1 MPGGPVDAYLD
12 ARHRRRWSAA
22 AGAAPL
28 QAQPDEEIILADP
41 AFSLTFSAG
50 YIASD
55 LDLWG
60 KHGIK
65 VKTVQITGIGAIN
78 SVISGSS
85 HFAQAS
91 ASSFGRATARGQKL
105 IAIATTID
113 RPFAQIVLR
122 KEIAQAAAST
132 RRRRWKSARAVLKGR
147 TIAVDSINSMIHAYV
162 RLIAARAGINP
173 DDIRVAPMAPNSMLA
188 AFQSKQIDGYAMS
201 LPWPQK
207 AVQDGEAL
215 LIASGPDGEPGDM
228 IPFGHNLI
236 VTRQDTC
243 AQKKALCRAMG
254 QSIKDATAF
263 IKTKPDEAF
272 ALLKK
277 RFPTL
282 DDKLLK
288 ASFEELQKVTP
299 SPPVV
304 NRAVDRE
311 LRDVQRRRGPAQGR
325 REAEV
330 LRRHLHQRIREVTVS
345 RASAR
350 RERCAAAPGTYQTPF
365 TSRSSTRYRARAA
378 PHPGHERLLLVDDPR
393 PQHADVR
400 DLDLQHVAGL
410 HPERRLAAV
419 ADALRR
425 AGGDDVAGMQRGEVR
440 AEADDLLA

>member
-1 MPGGPVDAYLD
+1 MRMPIRTIAVILC
-12 ARHRRRWSAA
+12 SAA
-22 AGAAPL
+22 CYVPNA
-28 QAQPDEEIILADP
+28 QADEEIILADP
-41 AFSLTFSAG
+41 AFSMTFSAG

-55 LDLWG
+55 LGLWQ

-65 VKTVQITGIGAIN
+65 VKTVAITGIGAIN

-122 KEIAQAAAST
+122 KEMATAGGYDA
-132 RRRRWKSARAVLKGR
+132 KSSLEKRGALLKGR

-162 RLIAARAGINP
+162 RLVAARSGLHP

-236 VTRQDTC
+236 VTKQETC
-243 AQKKALCRAMG
+243 EKRKQLCMAMG
-254 QSIKDATAF
+254 QSIKDAAAF

-282 DDKLLK
+282 DEKLLR
-288 ASFEELQKVTP
+288 ASFEELKKVTP
-299 SPPVV
+299 SPPLVSAAIIE
-304 NRAVDRE
+304 NSEKFNVD
-311 LRDVQRRRGPAQGR
+311 
-325 REAEV
+325 
-330 LRRHLHQRIREVTVS
+330 
-345 RASAR
+345 
-350 RERCAAAPGTYQTPF
+350 
-365 TSRSSTRYRARAA
+365 
-378 PHPGHERLLLVDDPR
+378 
-393 PQHADVR
+393 
-400 DLDLQHVAGL
+400 AGL
-410 HPERRLAAV
+410 LKADEKLKSY
-419 ADALRR
+419 DALFTNEY
-425 AGGDDVAGMQRGEVR
+425 VK
-440 AEADDLLA
+440 

>member
-1 MPGGPVDAYLD
+1 MQPPSVEPNS
-12 ARHRRRWSAA
+12 RRYGVAPASASF
-22 AGAAPL
+22 GAEATRSSNHLLVRSSEASASRSFAPEVIR
-28 QAQPDEEIILADP
+28 Q
-41 AFSLTFSAG
+41 
-50 YIASD
+50 
-55 LDLWG
+55 

-65 VKTVQITGIGAIN
+65 VKTVAITGIGAIN

-91 ASSFGRATARGQKL
+91 ASSFGRASARGQKL

-122 KEIAQAAAST
+122 KEIAEAGGYDAKAPLAK
-132 RRRRWKSARAVLKGR
+132 RGALLKGR

-162 RLIAARAGINP
+162 RLVAARSGVNP
-173 DDIRVAPMAPNSMLA
+173 DDIRVAPMAPASMLA

-236 VTRQDTC
+236 VTKQDTC
-243 AQKKALCRAMG
+243 EKRKALCMAMG

-263 IKTKPDEAF
+263 IKNKPDEAF

-299 SPPVV
+299 SPP
-304 NRAVDRE
+304 RREQGDHRE
-311 LRDVQRRRGPAQGR
+311 LGELQRRRRPAQGR
-325 REAEV
+325 REAEI
-330 LRRHLHQRIREVTVS
+330 LRRPVHQRV
-345 RASAR
+345 RAMMRAPCACPRRDPRAR
-350 RERCAAAPGTYQTPF
+350 RGAARGAAARCR
-365 TSRSSTRYRARAA
+365 TSSSRCRTS
-378 PHPGHERLLLVDDPR
+378 PSPR
-393 PQHADVR
+393 
-400 DLDLQHVAGL
+400 
-410 HPERRLAAV
+410 RRTSSPKSSGCGPSTAC
-419 ADALRR
+419 
-425 AGGDDVAGMQRGEVR
+425 G
-440 AEADDLLA
+440 

>member
-1 MPGGPVDAYLD
+1 VMRVSILAFAAL
-12 ARHRRRWSAA
+12 AA
-22 AGAAPL
+22 ATSLTSTAAR
-28 QAQPDEEIILADP
+28 AQSGEEIILADP
-41 AFSLTFSAG
+41 AFSLTFSAS

-105 IAIATTID
+105 LAIATTID

-122 KEIAQAAAST
+122 KEIAQGAGFDPKAPLEKRA
-132 RRRRWKSARAVLKGR
+132 AVLKGR

-162 RLIAARAGINP
+162 RLIAARGGINP

-263 IKTKPDEAF
+263 IKNRPDEAF

-282 DDKLLK
+282 DDNLLK
-288 ASFEELQKVTP
+288 ASFQELLKVTP

-304 NRAVDRE
+304 NKASIENSETFNVDAGLLKADE
-311 LRDVQRRRGPAQGR
+311 KLKSYDG
-325 REAEV
+325 
-330 LRRHLHQRIREVTVS
+330 I
-345 RASAR
+345 
-350 RERCAAAPGTYQTPF
+350 F
-365 TSRSSTRYRARAA
+365 TSEY
-378 PHPGHERLLLVDDPR
+378 VN
-393 PQHADVR
+393 
-400 DLDLQHVAGL
+400 
-410 HPERRLAAV
+410 
-419 ADALRR
+419 
-425 AGGDDVAGMQRGEVR
+425 
-440 AEADDLLA
+440 

>member
-1 MPGGPVDAYLD
+1 MRLSTLAIAAV
-12 ARHRRRWSAA
+12 AA
-22 AGAAPL
+22 AALITVAPPL
-28 QAQPDEEIILADP
+28 KAQSGEEVILADP
-41 AFSLTFSAG
+41 AFSLTFAAG

-65 VKTVQITGIGAIN
+65 VKTVQLQGIAAIN

-113 RPFAQIVLR
+113 RPFAQVVLR
-122 KEIAQAAAST
+122 KEIAQAGGFDAKAPLSKRAAL
-132 RRRRWKSARAVLKGR
+132 LKGR
-147 TIAVDSINSMIHAYV
+147 TIAVDSINSMIHAYL
-162 RLIAARAGINP
+162 RLIAARAGFSP

-201 LPWPQK
+201 LPWPLK

-228 IPFGHNLI
+228 IPFGHNMI
-236 VTRQDTC
+236 AAKRDTC
-243 AQKKALCRAMG
+243 VQKKALCLAMG

-263 IKTKPDEAF
+263 IKNKPDEAF

-282 DDKLLK
+282 DEPLLK
-288 ASFEELQKVTP
+288 ASFEELRKVTP

-304 NRAVDRE
+304 NK
-311 LRDVQRRRGPAQGR
+311 
-325 REAEV
+325 
-330 LRRHLHQRIREVTVS
+330 
-345 RASAR
+345 ASI
-350 RERCAAAPGTYQTPF
+350 ENSEIF
-365 TSRSSTRYRARAA
+365 NV
-378 PHPGHERLLLVDDPR
+378 E
-393 PQHADVR
+393 
-400 DLDLQHVAGL
+400 AGL
-410 HPERRLAAV
+410 LKPDEKLKSYDGLFTNEFV
-419 ADALRR
+419 N
-425 AGGDDVAGMQRGEVR
+425 
-440 AEADDLLA
+440 

>member
-1 MPGGPVDAYLD
+1 MRFPMLAI
-12 ARHRRRWSAA
+12 AA
-22 AGAAPL
+22 AVAMTAGTAPA
-28 QAQPDEEIILADP
+28 QAQPAEEIILADP

-122 KEIAQAAAST
+122 KEIAQAAGFDPKAPLEK
-132 RRRRWKSARAVLKGR
+132 RAAVLKGR

-162 RLIAARAGINP
+162 RLIAARGGFNP

-201 LPWPQK
+201 LPWPLK

-236 VTRQDTC
+236 VTKQDTC
-243 AQKKALCRAMG
+243 AQKKPLCRAMG

-263 IKTKPDEAF
+263 IKNKPDEAF

-282 DDKLLK
+282 DDNLLK
-288 ASFEELQKVTP
+288 ASFQELLKVTP

-304 NRAVDRE
+304 NK
-311 LRDVQRRRGPAQGR
+311 
-325 REAEV
+325 
-330 LRRHLHQRIREVTVS
+330 
-345 RASAR
+345 ASI
-350 RERCAAAPGTYQTPF
+350 ENSETFNVG
-365 TSRSSTRYRARAA
+365 
-378 PHPGHERLLLVDDPR
+378 
-393 PQHADVR
+393 
-400 DLDLQHVAGL
+400 AGL
-410 HPERRLAAV
+410 LK
-419 ADALRR
+419 ADEKLKSYD
-425 AGGDDVAGMQRGEVR
+425 GLFTDEYVK
-440 AEADDLLA
+440 

>member
-1 MPGGPVDAYLD
+1 MRISMLAIV
-12 ARHRRRWSAA
+12 AA
-22 AGAAPL
+22 AVMTAGMA
-28 QAQPDEEIILADP
+28 QAQPAEEIILADP

-122 KEIAQAAAST
+122 KEIAQAAGFDPAAPLEK
-132 RRRRWKSARAVLKGR
+132 RAAVLKGR

-162 RLIAARAGINP
+162 RLIASRAGVSP
-173 DDIRVAPMAPNSMLA
+173 DDIRIAPMAPNSMLA

-207 AVQDGEAL
+207 AVQDGEAF
-215 LIASGPDGEPGDM
+215 LIASGPDGEPSDM

-243 AQKKALCRAMG
+243 VQKKALCRAMG

-263 IKTKPDEAF
+263 IKTRPDEAF

-288 ASFEELQKVTP
+288 ASFDELQKVTP

-304 NRAVDRE
+304 NKASLENSETFNVDAGLLKADE
-311 LRDVQRRRGPAQGR
+311 KLKSYDG
-325 REAEV
+325 
-330 LRRHLHQRIREVTVS
+330 I
-345 RASAR
+345 
-350 RERCAAAPGTYQTPF
+350 F
-365 TSRSSTRYRARAA
+365 TSEY
-378 PHPGHERLLLVDDPR
+378 VN
-393 PQHADVR
+393 
-400 DLDLQHVAGL
+400 
-410 HPERRLAAV
+410 
-419 ADALRR
+419 
-425 AGGDDVAGMQRGEVR
+425 
-440 AEADDLLA
+440 

>member
-1 MPGGPVDAYLD
+1 MRFPMLAI
-12 ARHRRRWSAA
+12 AA
-22 AGAAPL
+22 AVAMTAGTAPA
-28 QAQPDEEIILADP
+28 QAQPAEEIILADP

-122 KEIAQAAAST
+122 KEIAQAAGFDPKAPLEK
-132 RRRRWKSARAVLKGR
+132 RAAVLKGR

-162 RLIAARAGINP
+162 RLIVSRAGVNP
-173 DDIRVAPMAPNSMLA
+173 DDVRIAPMAPNSMLA

-215 LIASGPDGEPGDM
+215 LIASGPDGEPSDM

-243 AQKKALCRAMG
+243 VQKKALCRAMG

-288 ASFEELQKVTP
+288 ASFDELQKVTP

-304 NRAVDRE
+304 NKASIENSETFNVDAGLLKADE
-311 LRDVQRRRGPAQGR
+311 KLKSYDG
-325 REAEV
+325 
-330 LRRHLHQRIREVTVS
+330 I
-345 RASAR
+345 
-350 RERCAAAPGTYQTPF
+350 F
-365 TSRSSTRYRARAA
+365 TSEY
-378 PHPGHERLLLVDDPR
+378 VN
-393 PQHADVR
+393 
-400 DLDLQHVAGL
+400 
-410 HPERRLAAV
+410 
-419 ADALRR
+419 
-425 AGGDDVAGMQRGEVR
+425 
-440 AEADDLLA
+440 

>member
-1 MPGGPVDAYLD
+1 MRASIIAIAAL
-12 ARHRRRWSAA
+12 AA
-22 AGAAPL
+22 AYTTAAK
-28 QAQPDEEIILADP
+28 AQSSEEIILADP

-105 IAIATTID
+105 VAIATTID
-113 RPFAQIVLR
+113 RPFAQVVLR
-122 KEIAQAAAST
+122 KEIAQGAGFDPAAPLE
-132 RRRRWKSARAVLKGR
+132 RRAAVLKGR

-162 RLIAARAGINP
+162 RLIAARGGFNP

-201 LPWPQK
+201 LPWPLK

-236 VTRQDTC
+236 VTKQDTC

-263 IKTKPDEAF
+263 IKTRPDEAF

-282 DDKLLK
+282 DDNLLK
-288 ASFEELQKVTP
+288 ASFEELRKVTP

-304 NRAVDRE
+304 NKASIENSETFNVDAGLLKADE
-311 LRDVQRRRGPAQGR
+311 KLKSYDG
-325 REAEV
+325 
-330 LRRHLHQRIREVTVS
+330 I
-345 RASAR
+345 
-350 RERCAAAPGTYQTPF
+350 F
-365 TSRSSTRYRARAA
+365 TSEY
-378 PHPGHERLLLVDDPR
+378 VN
-393 PQHADVR
+393 
-400 DLDLQHVAGL
+400 
-410 HPERRLAAV
+410 
-419 ADALRR
+419 
-425 AGGDDVAGMQRGEVR
+425 
-440 AEADDLLA
+440 